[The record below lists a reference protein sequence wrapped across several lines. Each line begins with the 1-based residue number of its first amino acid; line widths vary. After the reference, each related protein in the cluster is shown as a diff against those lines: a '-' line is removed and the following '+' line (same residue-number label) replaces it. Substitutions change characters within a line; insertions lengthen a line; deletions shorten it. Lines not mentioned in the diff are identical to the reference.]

1 MYVLKL
7 KGDLVWQTAEP
18 DKSEDPLEFELEA
31 LLSKRPTP
39 LLVYGEVHRR
49 IKRTLNVEQ
58 LDAFTF
64 AKCLEEFAAEIRKA
78 AESYE

>member
-1 MYVLKL
+1 MREQFSMYVLKL
-7 KGDLVWQTAEP
+7 KGDLVWQTAGP
-18 DKSEDPLEFELEA
+18 D
-31 LLSKRPTP
+31 
-39 LLVYGEVHRR
+39 
-49 IKRTLNVEQ
+49 RTLNVEQ